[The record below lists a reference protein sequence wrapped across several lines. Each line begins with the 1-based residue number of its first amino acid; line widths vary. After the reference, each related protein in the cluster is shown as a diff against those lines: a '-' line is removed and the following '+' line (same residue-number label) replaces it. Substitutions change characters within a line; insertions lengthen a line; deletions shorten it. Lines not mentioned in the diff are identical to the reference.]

1 MSVITRIA
9 VLILTVASMALVR
22 SGTALGATGV
32 NAAGAAT
39 QAPQLARSTAT
50 AHPLAVSG
58 ARLWVAR
65 YNGGSGDDAAAQVA
79 ASPDGARVYVTGYS
93 LGIASGEDYAT
104 AAYSAA
110 TGARLWVARYN
121 GPANGDDR
129 ASSVTVSPDGARV
142 YVTGTSG
149 AAPGTDAATIAYS
162 AASGAR
168 LWVARYN
175 SYGYGSASSVAV
187 SPDGA
192 RVYITGISQGSPDG
206 GAVYG
211 TVAYNAAAGAQL
223 WAALWG
229 GNSGDHNYPTGLA
242 VSPDGQRVYVTG
254 GDGETNSTTGDY
266 GTVAYNAATGA
277 QLWASQYNGPTD
289 DRDVAAALAVSPD
302 GARVYITG
310 TTSNNDVAND
320 YGTLAY
326 NAATGA
332 RLWIARYK
340 GPGGDDEASSLAVS
354 PDGKRVFVTGA
365 SRAAPYPSTNYDYA
379 TIAYSATGTRLWV
392 KRYKGPGNRND
403 RASSVTGP
411 GNGKVYVT
419 GSAYDG
425 STRRHDY
432 ATIAYDVFTGARL
445 WVRLYNGNGN
455 GNDEATSVT
464 ARAGRVFV
472 TGDSPGTSSGLDYA
486 TVAYHS

>member
-1 MSVITRIA
+1 MMITFIA
-9 VLILTVASMALVR
+9 RTCAAVAASAAL
-22 SGTALGATGV
+22 GALGATGV
-32 NAAGAAT
+32 DAASAAT
-39 QAPQLARSTAT
+39 QAPQPARSMAT
-50 AHPLAVSG
+50 AHPQAVSG
-58 ARLWVAR
+58 AQLWVAR

-93 LGIASGEDYAT
+93 IGITSGNDYAT

-121 GPANGDDR
+121 GAANGDDR

-192 RVYITGISQGSPDG
+192 SVYITGISQVSPDG
-206 GAVYG
+206 GAGYG
-211 TVAYNAAAGAQL
+211 TVAYNAATGAQL

-242 VSPDGQRVYVTG
+242 VSPDGKRVFVTG

-266 GTVAYNAATGA
+266 GTVAYNAGTGA
-277 QLWASQYNGPTD
+277 QLWARQYNGPTD
-289 DRDVAAALAVSPD
+289 FRDVAAALAVSPD
-302 GARVYITG
+302 GARVYVTG
-310 TTSNNDVAND
+310 TSSDNDVRND
-320 YGTLAY
+320 YRTLAY

-332 RLWIARYK
+332 RLWVARYK

-379 TIAYSATGTRLWV
+379 TIAYSRTGTRLWV
-392 KRYKGPGNRND
+392 KQYNAPGNRND
-403 RASSVTGP
+403 RASSVTAP

-425 STRRHDY
+425 SARRHDY
-432 ATIAYDVFTGARL
+432 ATIAYDIFTGARL
-445 WVRLYNGNGN
+445 WVRLYNGPGN

-464 ARAGRVFV
+464 ARAGRIFV
-472 TGDSPGTSSGLDYA
+472 TGASPGTSSDLDYA
-486 TVAYHS
+486 TIAYNS